1 MEVSE
6 KNEQVAGGVEVPE
19 AGGAAAGPGAAAPA
33 APPLSPIVAVPA
45 VAKRCQR
52 KKGLA
57 RITHN
62 GTIAAA
68 VMVVAAVAA
77 VIVANTDAYYP
88 VAELLEQ
95 PLGLTLGPFSATL
108 TLESFINDFLMA
120 IFFLSVGIELKYELT
135 AGVLTNPR
143 QAMMPILA
151 ACGGVAAP
159 AVIYTLLNWGGAT
172 NGWAVPIAT
181 DIAFAL
187 GIMSL
192 AGDKVAP
199 AAKVFFSTLAIADD
213 LLGIIVIALF
223 YGQSPSVFWL
233 AASGVVCLGLWALNK
248 LQVYHA
254 RWYIVLGLALWACM
268 LSSGVHATLAGVI
281 LAFFLPV
288 KSDIKLEGVQAW
300 LDERSTELDDEYDS
314 DLHIL
319 GQHGFTATAR
329 RVENIMHRVTPPL
342 QRVETAIATP
352 VNFII
357 LPLFAFANAQLRV
370 VGVDPASIL
379 GDPVAQGVFFGLVL
393 GKPLG
398 IVAVTTLLVK
408 IGFSPLPEGSTWGQ
422 LICVGVLGGVGFT
435 MCILISG
442 LSFGAGAEQL
452 AAKCAVLVASVTA
465 SLLGLLLLNVAHAI
479 EGKAAAGKE

>member
-1 MEVSE
+1 MNQPQNPSH
-6 KNEQVAGGVEVPE
+6 
-19 AGGAAAGPGAAAPA
+19 
-33 APPLSPIVAVPA
+33 IVAVPA
-45 VAKRCQR
+45 VAKRLEHKR
-52 KKGLA
+52 SIK
-57 RITHN
+57 RITTN

-68 VMVVAAVAA
+68 AMVGAAILA

-88 VAELLEQ
+88 VRDFLEA
-95 PLGLTLGPFSATL
+95 PLAIQVGAFRGSMS
-108 TLESFINDFLMA
+108 LEGFINDFLMA
-120 IFFLSVGIELKYELT
+120 IFFLSVGIELKFELT

-159 AVIYTLLNWGGAT
+159 ALIYAALNWGGAMS
-172 NGWAVPIAT
+172 GWAVPIAT

-213 LLGIIVIALF
+213 LLGIVVIALF
-223 YGQSPSVFWL
+223 YGQTPSVPWL
-233 AASGVVCLGLWALNK
+233 AAAVLICGGLWMLNL

-254 RWYIVLGLALWACM
+254 RYYIVLGIVLWFCM
-268 LSSGVHATLAGVI
+268 LNSGVHATLAGVI

-288 KSDIKLEGVQAW
+288 KSDIKLENVQEW
-300 LDERSTELDDEYDS
+300 LTIRGSELDDIYDP
-314 DLHIL
+314 DTHVL
-319 GQHGFTATAR
+319 GQHEFTNTAK
-329 RVENIMHRVTPPL
+329 RVERVMHRVTPPL
-342 QRVETAIATP
+342 QRVEVSIATL
-352 VNFII
+352 VNFVI

-370 VGVDPASIL
+370 VGVDPANIV
-379 GDPVAQGVFFGLVL
+379 GDPVAQGVFLGLVL

-398 IVAVTTLLVK
+398 IVAVTTFLVK

-422 LICVGVLGGVGFT
+422 LLCVGVLGGVGFT

-442 LSFGAGAEQL
+442 LSFTAGQEQL
-452 AAKCAVLVASVTA
+452 VAKCAVLAASVTA
-465 SLLGLLLLNVAHAI
+465 SLLGLVLLNVAHVI
-479 EGKAAAGKE
+479 EARRRA

>member
-1 MEVSE
+1 MNQPQNPSH
-6 KNEQVAGGVEVPE
+6 
-19 AGGAAAGPGAAAPA
+19 
-33 APPLSPIVAVPA
+33 IVAVPA
-45 VAKRCQR
+45 VAKRLEHKR
-52 KKGLA
+52 SIK
-57 RITHN
+57 RITTN

-68 VMVVAAVAA
+68 AMVGAAILA

-88 VAELLEQ
+88 VRDFLEA
-95 PLGLTLGPFSATL
+95 PLAIQVGAFKGSMS
-108 TLESFINDFLMA
+108 LEGFINDFLMA
-120 IFFLSVGIELKYELT
+120 IFFLSVGIELKFELT

-159 AVIYTLLNWGGAT
+159 ALIYAALNWGGAMS
-172 NGWAVPIAT
+172 GWAVPIAT

-213 LLGIIVIALF
+213 LLGIVVIALF
-223 YGQSPSVFWL
+223 YGQTPSVPWL
-233 AASGVVCLGLWALNK
+233 AAAVLICGGLWMLNL

-254 RWYIVLGLALWACM
+254 RYYIVLGIVLWFCM
-268 LSSGVHATLAGVI
+268 LNSGVHATLAGVI

-288 KSDIKLEGVQAW
+288 KSDIKLENVQEW
-300 LDERSTELDDEYDS
+300 LTIRGSELDDIYDP
-314 DLHIL
+314 DTHVL
-319 GQHGFTATAR
+319 GQHEFTNTAK
-329 RVENIMHRVTPPL
+329 RVERVMHRVTPPL
-342 QRVETAIATP
+342 QRVEVSIATL
-352 VNFII
+352 VNFVI

-370 VGVDPASIL
+370 VGVDPASIV
-379 GDPVAQGVFFGLVL
+379 GDPVAQGVFLGLVL

-422 LICVGVLGGVGFT
+422 LLCVGVLGGVGFT

-442 LSFGAGAEQL
+442 LSFTAGQEQL
-452 AAKCAVLVASVTA
+452 VAKCAVLAASVTA
-465 SLLGLLLLNVAHAI
+465 SLLGLVLLNVAHVI
-479 EGKAAAGKE
+479 EARRRA

>member
-1 MEVSE
+1 MS
-6 KNEQVAGGVEVPE
+6 NTP
-19 AGGAAAGPGAAAPA
+19 AP
-33 APPLSPIVAVPA
+33 SKIVAVPA
-45 VAKRCQR
+45 VAKRCAR
-52 KKGLA
+52 RRGLE
-57 RITHN
+57 RITSN

-68 VMVVAAVAA
+68 VMVLAAIAA

-88 VAELLEQ
+88 VQEFLEQ
-95 PLGLTLGPFSATL
+95 PLGFTVGPLVCSITI
-108 TLESFINDFLMA
+108 EGFINDFLMA
-120 IFFLSVGIELKYELT
+120 IFFLSVGIELKFELT

-143 QAMMPILA
+143 QALMPILA
-151 ACGGVAAP
+151 ACGGVVAP
-159 AVIYTLLNWGGAT
+159 ALIYTAINWGGAT
-172 NGWAVPIAT
+172 SGWAVPIAT

-223 YGQSPSVFWL
+223 YGQSPSVPWL
-233 AASGVVCLGLWALNK
+233 AASAACVVVLWILNR

-254 RWYIVLGLALWACM
+254 RWYLLVGVALWACM
-268 LSSGVHATLAGVI
+268 LNSGVHATLAGVI

-288 KSDIKLEGVQAW
+288 KSDIKLEGVQEW
-300 LDERSTELDDEYDS
+300 LSEREAEMDDAYDPEM
-314 DLHIL
+314 HIL
-319 GQHGFTATAR
+319 GQHGFTKTAR

-342 QRVETAIATP
+342 QRVEGAISVP
-352 VNFII
+352 VNFLI

-370 VGVDPASIL
+370 VGVDPLSIVC
-379 GDPVAQGVFFGLVL
+379 DPVAQGVFFGLVL

-398 IVAVTTLLVK
+398 IFAVTAVLVK

-422 LICVGVLGGVGFT
+422 MLCVGVLGGVGFT

-442 LSFGAGAEQL
+442 LSFDYGTEQL
-452 AAKCAVLVASVTA
+452 AAKCAILVASVTA
-465 SLLGLLLLNVAHAI
+465 SLLGLLLLNVMHAI
-479 EGKAAAGKE
+479 EKGHGEKA